1 MALETQW
8 RGDIAGL
15 TYIETSTL
23 WRQEHNGYSHQN
35 PGVSFVSSDIF
46 GIKLT
51 YSSLEDSS
59 RFPEAWLGSIS
70 LPTPTRVLAPSTT
83 VFEPRTTFL

>member
-35 PGVSFVSSDIF
+35 PGVSLTPPNLRV
-46 GIKLT
+46 KLT
-51 YSSLEDSS
+51 YSLLEVSS
-59 RFPEAWLGSIS
+59 RFPEAWLGSTS
-70 LPTPTRVLAPSTT
+70 LPMPTRVLALSTT
-83 VFEPRTTFL
+83 VFERRTTSL

>member
-35 PGVSFVSSDIF
+35 PGVSF
-46 GIKLT
+46 
-51 YSSLEDSS
+51 
-59 RFPEAWLGSIS
+59 
-70 LPTPTRVLAPSTT
+70 LAPHPS
-83 VFEPRTTFL
+83 VPS